1 MTFRFLDWNWGRAL
15 AAIGLGALAVSS
27 ARAAGP
33 PPPGRRIDF
42 SQPTS
47 ANDVISTNLSRFKPV
62 TDSVPQFEP
71 RKEGNLDFLSE
82 GPSMDGMPGPPPP
95 YSVMPSARL
104 KERLERRK
112 NWAAMTPE
120 EMLMD
125 SSSSISTVDTEDP
138 STPPGRQERD
148 KRSRSDS
155 SNRARQQ
162 DRFRRDSSDDADGP
176 SVSRKRQERSD
187 SSDEADLPEDI
198 KAAEKQIKDFQKSLR
213 ADGASDLF
221 STAPP
226 AGTSFSDFFGIE
238 SQKSSWVEEV
248 ARHKAVME
256 QFRQAI
262 ESPLNL
268 PLSSSFTLNPL
279 DSVADSTPVMGTRDS
294 TPLVRSPFSY
304 SDGLGLPSSAPLAT
318 PRSVAD
324 DTFAP
329 QSFSLPTTQPAMQP
343 APQPTMPPPAAGFV
357 FPKRVFQ

>member
-1 MTFRFLDWNWGRAL
+1 L
-15 AAIGLGALAVSS
+15 AAAGLGALALSS

-62 TDSVPQFEP
+62 TDAVPQFEP
-71 RKEGNLDFLSE
+71 RKEGNLDFLS
-82 GPSMDGMPGPPPP
+82 GGSSLDGMPLPAPP
-95 YSVMPSARL
+95 YNAVPSPRL

-112 NWAAMTPE
+112 NWTSMTPE

-125 SSSSISTVDTEDP
+125 SSSSITTVDAEDS

-155 SNRARQQ
+155 SSTARQQ
-162 DRFRRDSSDDADGP
+162 DRLRPESSSDADLP
-176 SVSRKRQERSD
+176 SASRKGQERSD

-198 KAAEKQIKDFQKSLR
+198 KAAEKQLKDFQKSLR
-213 ADGASDLF
+213 EDGASDLV
-221 STAPP
+221 SATPR
-226 AGTSFSDFFGIE
+226 AGTGFSEFFGLE
-238 SQKSSWVEEV
+238 SQKPNWVDEV

-262 ESPLNL
+262 ESPLSL
-268 PLSSSFTLNPL
+268 PLSSSVTLDPL
-279 DSVADSTPVMGTRDS
+279 DSVVDSTPVMGTRDS
-294 TPLVRSPFSY
+294 TPLVRSPFAY
-304 SDGLGLPSSAPLAT
+304 SDGLGLRSGAPLPT
-318 PRSVAD
+318 PRSVPD
-324 DTFAP
+324 GTFAP

-343 APQPTMPPPAAGFV
+343 APQPTMTPPTATFV
-357 FPKRVFQ
+357 FPRRVFQ